1 MDDSRPVKPDGSWRT
16 YRKLLNTPLTT
27 FAHGSAP
34 FLTTFLLVHLSAPIA
49 ANIGGS
55 SLSSQVML
63 LGREYY
69 QTAVTEPLLVI
80 IPLTIHATAATAKRL
95 IAPRAPRP
103 LTSLLSLTGYAALLA
118 LVPIHFLTHRDYP
131 ALPDA
136 PISAVGPAELDFEFA
151 KTALQTWPVRS
162 WLLYGA
168 LLGTVALHA
177 AEGGAI
183 IWAKWVSSKGGLGKR
198 TRRALALAGIV
209 PVLTGLWVVSS
220 EPLMAFVSVADRYR
234 AALSQSIFYRI

>member
-1 MDDSRPVKPDGSWRT
+1 MDDSEPIKPDGSWRA
-16 YRKLLNTPLTT
+16 YRKLLNTPLTA

-80 IPLTIHATAATAKRL
+80 IPLTIHATASTAKRL

-118 LVPIHFLTHRDYP
+118 LAPIHFLTHRDYP
-131 ALPDA
+131 ALPDP
-136 PISAVGPAELDFEFA
+136 PISAVGPAELDFEFI

-162 WLLYGA
+162 WLLYG
-168 LLGTVALHA
+168 LLVGTVALHA
-177 AEGGAI
+177 AEGGSI
-183 IWAKWVSSKGGLGKR
+183 IWAKWVSNKGGLSKR
-198 TRRALALAGIV
+198 ARRALALAGVV
-209 PVLTGLWVVSS
+209 PVLSGLWVISS
-220 EPLMAFVSVADRYR
+220 EPLMAFVSVAGRYR